1 MFNQIPESRVVAEI
15 QQARKRLVFAA
26 PGVSKAIGAALIE
39 QLTQRPE
46 LQVVVILDGDEE
58 CCRLGYCEAEALGA
72 LHAAAN
78 QAGKPIRSQAG
89 LRLCLLMA
97 DEQVLIWT
105 PTPLMFEAPP
115 GQNQPNGIVLGPSTL
130 QSLPAAV
137 GLVVAVSGEA
147 PQIGKQ
153 PMKAEAVKAVME
165 AIKAVPPA
173 PFDLSRLA
181 RVFSSKFQFIET
193 TLRGAELTKREM
205 RLDSLILNSDAP
217 KELRPLLHTTI
228 QPFNSDADKAVNVPV
243 LIDGEP
249 AFRQN
254 GEPHMKATKQ
264 ADIHAYWSE
273 LTGRYVLNMPGFG
286 KIMRQVD
293 KAKFE
298 SELESFQAVL
308 KQWVTGFKQ
317 QVEGD
322 HDARV
327 KRVADLIESRM
338 RSLPDHERMPRSEV
352 VNLVKKGLENLRV
365 IEPSVKVIYKNFT
378 VESTR
383 DQEFVEIL
391 KKVIPGDELND
402 WFSVFHAAPAVPLKR

>member
-1 MFNQIPESRVVAEI
+1 MFQQIPESRLVAEI
-15 QQARKRLVFAA
+15 KQARKRLVFAA
-26 PGVSKAIGAALIE
+26 PGVSKATSEALVE

-78 QAGKPIRSQAG
+78 QCGKPVRSQQG
-89 LRLCLLMA
+89 LRVCLLMA

-130 QSLPAAV
+130 EKLPAAV
-137 GLVVAVSGEA
+137 GLVAAVAGDG
-147 PQIGKQ
+147 PPIGKQ
-153 PMKAEAVKAVME
+153 PMQAEAVKAVME

-193 TLRGAELTKREM
+193 TLKGAELTKREI

-217 KELRPLLHTTI
+217 EELRPLLHTTI
-228 QPFNSDADKAVNVPV
+228 QPFSTDADKTVDVPV
-243 LIDGEP
+243 LINGET
-249 AFRQN
+249 AYRAN
-254 GEPHMKATKQ
+254 GEPHMKPTKQ
-264 ADIHAYWSE
+264 ADIHAYWND
-273 LTGRYVLNMPGFG
+273 LTGRYIVNMPGFG
-286 KIMRQVD
+286 KIIRQVD

-298 SELESFQAVL
+298 AERLAFEQVL
-308 KQWVTGFKQ
+308 RLWVTGFKSQ
-317 QVEGD
+317 LDGD
-322 HDARV
+322 HDVRV
-327 KRVADLIESRM
+327 GRLVDLIVLRM
-338 RSLPDHERMPRSEV
+338 RGVDEKKRLPREHIEK
-352 VNLVKKGLENLRV
+352 LVRDGLSNLRV

-378 VESTR
+378 VESTK
-383 DQEFVEIL
+383 DGEFVETL
-391 KKVIPGDELND
+391 KRVVPDSELKGWYEIFD
-402 WFSVFHAAPAVPLKR
+402 AAPAVDVRR